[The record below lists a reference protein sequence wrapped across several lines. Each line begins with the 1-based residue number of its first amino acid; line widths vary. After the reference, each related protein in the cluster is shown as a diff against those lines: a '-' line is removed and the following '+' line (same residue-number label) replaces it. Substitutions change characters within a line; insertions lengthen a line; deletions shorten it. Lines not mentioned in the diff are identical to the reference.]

1 MSRRRDTD
9 RFYEI
14 MMHLEKRVDGT
25 RCLVN
30 CIGAMDWPK
39 QGVYFFFEGGETR
52 KTGESRVVRVGT
64 HAVSQ
69 NSKARLWDRLRTH
82 RGTLSG
88 KYRGGGNHR
97 ASVFRKLVGSAIIQ
111 REHLKCDNWDVGQ
124 SAKECVRKAEH
135 YIEVKASNYIR
146 HLPFLWIQAEDK
158 ASPNSIRAVIE
169 RNTIALLS
177 NFNKHE
183 IIDPSTPNWLGLHS
197 PSERVRHSGLWNQ
210 NHVDEDYDPQFL
222 DAFDNLVF

>member
-1 MSRRRDTD
+1 MSRMRDTD

-30 CIGAMDWPK
+30 CIGSMDWPK
-39 QGVYFFFEGGETR
+39 QGVYFFFERGETR
-52 KTGESRVVRVGT
+52 KTGELRVVRVGT

-69 NSKARLWDRLRTH
+69 NSKIRLWDRLRTH

-88 KYRGGGNHR
+88 KYRGGGKQR
-97 ASVFRKLVGSAIIQ
+97 DSVFSPHDRRLCV
-111 REHLKCDNWDVGQ
+111 ETDDLKGENWDVGQ

-169 RNTIALLS
+169 RNTLS
-177 NFNKHE
+177 C
-183 IIDPSTPNWLGLHS
+183 
-197 PSERVRHSGLWNQ
+197 
-210 NHVDEDYDPQFL
+210 
-222 DAFDNLVF
+222 

>member
-1 MSRRRDTD
+1 MSRMRDTD

-30 CIGAMDWPK
+30 SIGAMDWPK
-39 QGVYFFFEGGETR
+39 QGVYFFFERGETR
-52 KTGESRVVRVGT
+52 KTGELRVVRVGT

-69 NSKARLWDRLRTH
+69 NSKTRLWDRLRTH

-135 YIEVKASNYIR
+135 YRSQSKQL
-146 HLPFLWIQAEDK
+146 HHTP
-158 ASPNSIRAVIE
+158 
-169 RNTIALLS
+169 TLS
-177 NFNKHE
+177 LDTCRGQSKPKQHSCRDWTKYHCLAKQLQQTWNHRP
-183 IIDPSTPNWLGLHS
+183 IDT
-197 PSERVRHSGLWNQ
+197 
-210 NHVDEDYDPQFL
+210 
-222 DAFDNLVF
+222 